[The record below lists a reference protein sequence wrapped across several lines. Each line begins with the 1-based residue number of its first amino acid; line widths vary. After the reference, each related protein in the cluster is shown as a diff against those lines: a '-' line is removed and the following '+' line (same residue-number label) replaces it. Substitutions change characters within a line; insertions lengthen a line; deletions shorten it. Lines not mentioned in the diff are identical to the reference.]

1 MRQKAEAGNQ
11 KSGVRILDFLFLLIT
26 IHFSLFTIFYGCAST
41 KKDIERPR
49 VQMDAAGY
57 NQRGVEAVEA
67 GDYNMALIEFKRSL
81 NLNSSIDNQKG
92 VAIDYLNLGRL
103 YLLIDRLDDAKRS
116 FEEAEKIGS
125 NISDQ
130 SILSETYASIGR
142 YYYLTGNSKDAMNI
156 LEKGLAID
164 RKEGYPTMGS
174 KLNIVGMV
182 YKDDERLEEAEK
194 VLNDAL
200 KANRGYGRDAD
211 IADSFRGLGDIFLK
225 KGDYK
230 KARESYEDALS
241 MDKRIGSSGKISLG
255 LSSLG
260 ILSLKENDP
269 KGALDFFLRAYAVD
283 RSRGDNKRS
292 LKDIDKI
299 IEIYKGLGDKNNA
312 EAYSMERDRF
322 LQREDAA
329 KRLFN
334 K

>member
-1 MRQKAEAGNQ
+1 MRQKPEARNQ
-11 KSGVRILDFLFLLIT
+11 KSGVRILGFLFLLIT
-26 IHFSLFTIFYGCAST
+26 IHSSLFTIFYGCAS
-41 KKDIERPR
+41 KKDIEMPSA
-49 VQMDAAGY
+49 QADAVVY

-67 GDYNMALIEFKRSL
+67 GDYDRALIEFKRSL

-103 YLLIDRLDDAKRS
+103 YLLIDRLDDAKGL
-116 FEEAEKIGS
+116 FEEAVKIGS
-125 NISDQ
+125 SISDR
-130 SILSETYASIGR
+130 SILSETYVSIGR

-194 VLNDAL
+194 VFNDAL
-200 KANRGYGRDAD
+200 KANKGYGRDAD
-211 IADSFRGLGDIFLK
+211 VADSFRGLGDIFLK

-230 KARESYEDALS
+230 KARESYENALS
-241 MDKRIGSSGKISLG
+241 MDKRIGSSGNISLD

-260 ILSLKENDP
+260 ILSLKEDNP
-269 KGALDFFLRAYAVD
+269 KEALDFSLRAYAVD
-283 RSRGDNKRS
+283 RSRGNNKRS
-292 LKDIDKI
+292 LKDLDKI
-299 IEIYKGLGDKNNA
+299 IEIYKGLRDKNNA
-312 EAYSMERDRF
+312 EVYSLERERL
-322 LQREDAA
+322 LQKEDAT